1 MDEVILDSD
10 DYIFDEEDV
19 YREMVIGKDKL
30 IRLVMFFCKEIEEGV
45 KLYEIKKK
53 MVIFFEI
60 EIVNGIR

>member
-30 IRLVMFFCKEIEEGV
+30 IRLVTFFRKEIEEGV